1 MLRSR
6 GKPLSLVEVV
16 DSPNWAD
23 PLNVILLL
31 SCCAMT
37 AEMLLFIS
45 SELTTFH
52 EIIRCEQ
59 STQTESSTRTF
70 GEGGGTN
77 QGRQVHYQLVSQAT
91 P

>member
-1 MLRSR
+1 MLRSK
-6 GKPLSLVEVV
+6 GILSLVEVV
-16 DSPNWAD
+16 DSPNRAD

-37 AEMLLFIS
+37 AEILLFTS
-45 SELTTFH
+45 TALTTFH

-70 GEGGGTN
+70 GGGGGGGGTDEADRHTTN
-77 QGRQVHYQLVSQAT
+77 TY
-91 P
+91 